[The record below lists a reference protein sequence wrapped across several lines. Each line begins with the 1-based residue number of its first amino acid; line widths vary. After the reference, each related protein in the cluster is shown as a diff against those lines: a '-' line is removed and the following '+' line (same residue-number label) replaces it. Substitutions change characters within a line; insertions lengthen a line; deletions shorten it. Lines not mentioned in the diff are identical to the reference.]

1 MTYTIIGVVFFFLVY
16 LFLKKSRAVPTSEGV
31 GFQSIDV
38 AEAKSMIAKERV
50 SIVDVRTPAEVS
62 QGKIKDAIAIN
73 VASPTFMNQ
82 LSKLDR
88 AAPYIVYCRSGR
100 RSVNACN
107 RMSKEGF
114 TNLYNL
120 KGGFNA
126 WK

>member
-82 LSKLDR
+82 ISKLDR

>member
-62 QGKIKDAIAIN
+62 HGKIKDAIAIN
-73 VASPTFMNQ
+73 VASPTFKNQ
-82 LSKLDR
+82 ISKLDK

-120 KGGFNA
+120 EGGFNA

>member
-1 MTYTIIGVVFFFLVY
+1 MTYTIIGLVCFMLVY
-16 LFLKKSRAVPTSEGV
+16 LFLKKRRGVATSEGV
-31 GFQSIDV
+31 GFQNINV
-38 AEAKSMIAKERV
+38 AEAKSMIAKGRV

-82 LSKLDR
+82 ISKLDR